1 MFQMVTAWFW
11 LFNPS
16 CHHVQCANVTL
27 TNICRTF
34 ALSLFYLVSAAILI
48 DSVYT
53 FKYITFMQQALKCKV
68 NILVWGHE
76 SHGEILWDFIITS
89 VERKL
94 TIIGSLRSDLIHWA
108 ESQAKPRGAA
118 GSGVSEFLVQII
130 TRNWIMQQGALDWN
144 WNCFLISTSCVGEW
158 KYSIFKSYT
167 HTLARREP
175 ATNEHIFPNIV
186 SAEWRL

>member
-1 MFQMVTAWFW
+1 
-11 LFNPS
+11 
-16 CHHVQCANVTL
+16 
-27 TNICRTF
+27 
-34 ALSLFYLVSAAILI
+34 
-48 DSVYT
+48 
-53 FKYITFMQQALKCKV
+53 MQQALKCKV

-76 SHGEILWDFIITS
+76 SHGENLWDFILTS

-144 WNCFLISTSCVGEW
+144 WNCFLILCGRVKILNIQKLHPHSGKTRARYKWTHISEYCVCRV
-158 KYSIFKSYT
+158 K
-167 HTLARREP
+167 TLDCWADWTWRDP
-175 ATNEHIFPNIV
+175 LSQPYHILLQ
-186 SAEWRL
+186 AENLMRKIMMIIANYFVIIGLMG